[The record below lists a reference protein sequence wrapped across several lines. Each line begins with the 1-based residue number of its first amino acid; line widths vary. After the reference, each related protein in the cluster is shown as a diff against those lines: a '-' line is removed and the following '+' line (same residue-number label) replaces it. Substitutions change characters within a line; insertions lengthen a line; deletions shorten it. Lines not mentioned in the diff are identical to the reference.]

1 MLYLL
6 LRMENA
12 RYALEARRIVEVV
25 PLVELKPL
33 PHSAA
38 YVAGLF
44 DYRGV
49 LVPVIDLCRLTGERG
64 CRDRLTTR
72 IVLVDYPGD
81 DGRRHIL
88 GLVAEQV
95 TETAKLDDADFQPS
109 GLRQPEAP
117 YLGPLQKTDATL
129 IQRLEIE
136 HLLPDELRRNLFA
149 ECA

>member
-6 LRMENA
+6 LRMGDA

-25 PLVELKPL
+25 PMVELKPL
-33 PHSAA
+33 PHSAV

-49 LVPVIDLCRLTGERG
+49 LVPVIDLCRLTAERS
-64 CRDRLTTR
+64 CRACLTTR
-72 IVLVDYPGD
+72 IVLVDYPGAE
-81 DGRRHIL
+81 GRSHVL
-88 GLVAEQV
+88 GLLAEQV
-95 TETAKLDDADFQPS
+95 TETAKLRDTDFQPS

-117 YLGPLQKTDATL
+117 YLGPLQQSDTNL
-129 IQRLEIE
+129 VQRLEIE
-136 HLLPDELRRNLFA
+136 HLLPDELKRNLFA

>member
-6 LRMENA
+6 LRMGNA

-25 PLVELKPL
+25 PMVDLKPL

-44 DYRGV
+44 DYRGA
-49 LVPVIDLCRLTGERG
+49 LVPVIDMCRLTGG
-64 CRDRLTTR
+64 QACRNYLTTR
-72 IVLVDYPGD
+72 IVLVDYPGIE
-81 DGRRHIL
+81 GRYHIL
-88 GLVAEQV
+88 GLLAEQV
-95 TETAKLDDADFQPS
+95 TETAKLDEADFQPS

-117 YLGPLQKTDATL
+117 YLGPLQKTEASL
-129 IQRLEIE
+129 VQRLEIE

>member
-6 LRMENA
+6 LRMGQA

-25 PLVELKPL
+25 PMVQLKAL

-44 DYRGV
+44 DYRGT
-49 LVPVIDLCRLTGERG
+49 LVPVVDLCRLTDGYA
-64 CRDRLTTR
+64 CRAHLTSR
-72 IVLVDYPGD
+72 IVLVDYPGA
-81 DGRRHIL
+81 DGVHQVL
-88 GLVAEQV
+88 GLLAEQV
-95 TETAKLDDADFQPS
+95 TETAKLDAADFQPA
-109 GLRQPEAP
+109 GLRQPDAP
-117 YLGPLQKTDATL
+117 YLGPYQRTDAAL

-136 HLLPDELRRNLFA
+136 HLLPDELRRNLFP